1 MPPPTPSPSTV
12 TMTLPDPQRN
22 QKKNTPENTPS
33 TKQNW
38 NNKSPWLLWLL
49 PGRDRPLCNGCGYWP
64 NPWPC
69 PRNAQLNSWPRLAP
83 AIPEPRWWQTSAP
96 PGSSLHPAVEAR
108 VSQVKIKRTKM
119 KKVLKNTEW
128 SSTKQHA
135 NFTKESCHTLQKN
148 AVLSGAVRNR
158 AQTLQKNMVHVR
170 VGQYQC
176 LNFTKEHC
184 FSGAVPTSMQTSQ
197 KNVVWVGQYKT
208 MYKLYKRKLS
218 HITKERCLS
227 GAVQNNVQTLQKK
240 VVAHYK
246 RTLFEWGSTKQCTN
260 FTEERCRKL
269 QKNAVWYKQCTN
281 FTEECCCML

>member
-1 MPPPTPSPSTV
+1 
-12 TMTLPDPQRN
+12 MTLPDPQRN

-49 PGRDRPLCNGCGYWP
+49 PGLDRPLCNGCGYWP

-108 VSQVKIKRTKM
+108 VSQVKIKRTKI

-128 SSTKQHA
+128 GSTKQHA
-135 NFTKESCHTLQKN
+135 NFTKESCHTLQEN
-148 AVLSGAVRNR
+148 A
-158 AQTLQKNMVHVR
+158 
-170 VGQYQC
+170 
-176 LNFTKEHC
+176 
-184 FSGAVPTSMQTSQ
+184 
-197 KNVVWVGQYKT
+197 VWVGQYKT
-208 MYKLYKRKLS
+208 GHKLYKKHGSCSSGAVPVFKLYERALFQWGS
-218 HITKERCLS
+218 TNQHANFTKERCLS

-240 VVAHYK
+240 AVAHYK

-260 FTEERCRKL
+260 FTEERCRML